1 MDYKEQIERAK
12 RASEKWRKKHKIVG
26 VGELRVDL
34 MVDDL
39 TRSITDL
46 LTRAEAAEAEL
57 AALRRLQPVQLDD
70 AGANV
75 LALAAEVS
83 ELHPER
89 GTKQKATRWNGGG
102 GDWEYHG

>member
-26 VGELRVDL
+26 VGGLRVDL

-57 AALRRLQPVQLDD
+57 TALSRLQPVQLDD